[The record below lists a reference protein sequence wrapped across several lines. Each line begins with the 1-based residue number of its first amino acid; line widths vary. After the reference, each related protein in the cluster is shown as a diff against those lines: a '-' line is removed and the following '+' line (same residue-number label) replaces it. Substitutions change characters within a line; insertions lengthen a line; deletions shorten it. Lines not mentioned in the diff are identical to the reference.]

1 MPKAHHNSTLKTPH
15 STLKSIP
22 LLSAEEAV
30 NLAIPEKFIQ
40 DLVDRSDI
48 VDVVSGYVRLS
59 KRSGANM
66 FGLCPFHSEK
76 TPSFSVSPD
85 KQIYHCFG
93 CGKGGGVISF
103 IMEIENLSYPEA
115 IAFLAKRA
123 GMQMPEETDSA
134 EGRKRARMLSL
145 NKEAARWFYANL
157 SRPEGGSAVQYIQRR
172 GISPAMVKNFGL
184 GAAPDTWESLRSAM
198 HEKGFTDNELFD
210 AGLVKRGKNG
220 SFYDAFRNRLMFP
233 VIDVRGN
240 VIGFSGRI
248 LGDGEPKYL
257 NSPETLTFNKSRNL
271 FAMNL
276 AKKSKSGYIILSEGN
291 IDVVSLHQAGFDSAV
306 ASLGTSLTP
315 EQARLISRYKSEVII
330 AYDNDG
336 AGLKASQ
343 RAIGILEKLDI
354 KVRVLR
360 MSGAKDPDEFIKT
373 KGPEAFRKLLEG
385 SENQMD
391 YRLRAIRDKYDLN
404 VTEQKSDYLREAVE
418 LLARMPDEVR
428 RQVYAMD
435 LAKELGL
442 PPDVIVNDVERRRK
456 RLVNASFK
464 QTQKEQMRPEKL
476 MQPASR
482 ELKYDDPASAAAEEG
497 LIRLLYLEP
506 ALISTPGLPPA
517 EDFSAP
523 GLGRIYGIL
532 RKRIEQGQSVSTD
545 LLAGDLSGDEMGLLV
560 AIVQKPEKL
569 SRSRQSVTDYINKIN
584 ERKQLRDGGT
594 DLMALRDQLK
604 KKKGYEG

>member
-1 MPKAHHNSTLKTPH
+1 M
-15 STLKSIP
+15 
-22 LLSAEEAV
+22 
-30 NLAIPEKFIQ
+30 AIPEKFIQ

-157 SRPEGGSAVQYIQRR
+157 SRPEGGAAVQYIQRR

-240 VIGFSGRI
+240 VIGW
-248 LGDGEPKYL
+248 
-257 NSPETLTFNKSRNL
+257 
-271 FAMNL
+271 A
-276 AKKSKSGYIILSEGN
+276 
-291 IDVVSLHQAGFDSAV
+291 
-306 ASLGTSLTP
+306 ASWATG
-315 EQARLISRYKSEVII
+315 
-330 AYDNDG
+330 
-336 AGLKASQ
+336 
-343 RAIGILEKLDI
+343 
-354 KVRVLR
+354 
-360 MSGAKDPDEFIKT
+360 
-373 KGPEAFRKLLEG
+373 
-385 SENQMD
+385 
-391 YRLRAIRDKYDLN
+391 
-404 VTEQKSDYLREAVE
+404 
-418 LLARMPDEVR
+418 
-428 RQVYAMD
+428 
-435 LAKELGL
+435 
-442 PPDVIVNDVERRRK
+442 
-456 RLVNASFK
+456 
-464 QTQKEQMRPEKL
+464 
-476 MQPASR
+476 
-482 ELKYDDPASAAAEEG
+482 
-497 LIRLLYLEP
+497 
-506 ALISTPGLPPA
+506 
-517 EDFSAP
+517 
-523 GLGRIYGIL
+523 
-532 RKRIEQGQSVSTD
+532 
-545 LLAGDLSGDEMGLLV
+545 
-560 AIVQKPEKL
+560 
-569 SRSRQSVTDYINKIN
+569 SRSTSTAPKP
-584 ERKQLRDGGT
+584 
-594 DLMALRDQLK
+594 
-604 KKKGYEG
+604 